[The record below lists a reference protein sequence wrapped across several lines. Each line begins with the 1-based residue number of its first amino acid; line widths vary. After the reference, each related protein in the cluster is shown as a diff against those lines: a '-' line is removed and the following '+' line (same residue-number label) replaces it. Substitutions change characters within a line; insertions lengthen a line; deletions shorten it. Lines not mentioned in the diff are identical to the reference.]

1 MTTTQIFNT
10 IIALSTFASAIG
22 TLTVTL
28 KKIHGFMNAQEEVV
42 KDMKRVKQEQK
53 LVYTG
58 LCACLDGLEQ
68 LGCNHTVPKA
78 KRKLENFI
86 NEQAHE

>member
-1 MTTTQIFNT
+1 MNT
-10 IIALSTFASAIG
+10 IINSVIAISTLVGALGVLLAS
-22 TLTVTL
+22 L
-28 KKIHGFMNAQEEVV
+28 KKMHKFINIQEDVIYDIQ
-42 KDMKRVKQEQK
+42 KMKQEQK

-68 LGCNHTVPKA
+68 LGCNHSVPKA
-78 KRKLENFI
+78 KAELEEWI